1 MTIENIVIGTAGI
14 HIFQLAGALY
24 KLLKTEYIKL
34 NEIKQIY
41 CTSAGAI
48 MGVMLCLKTD
58 WDDLIDYMIKNP
70 WAKTFDNLITTS
82 SIFSALNEK
91 GVLDK
96 QIFIK
101 IFYPIFKI
109 QGLKMSMTLKELYEY
124 SKIKINIYS
133 FNISTFESE
142 LFNHETYPDINVLD
156 VLYAS
161 CALPFIFKPIYINNN
176 MYMDGGLKEEY
187 PLNKCI
193 EDGHEKDT
201 ILGLRITDSTK
212 YTISENDNILKL
224 AYYLLRRFIINN
236 RTYYKDTFENEIQI
250 LCTPGIN
257 LFKTTTILSDE
268 NIRYKWIKEGKDA
281 TEKYLLTK
289 LNNNT

>member
-212 YTISENDNILKL
+212 YTISEYDNILKL